1 MASLARFAIR
11 GAVFP
16 ATLLLAI
23 WLSPAFADQATDRT
37 ELIVRDV
44 LQQYS
49 TALQSLDAEAVKK
62 VQPSIDVESLKRAF
76 KEMKT
81 LDVAIDAV
89 KVLSS
94 ETSTAR
100 VSCRVSQ
107 TLTPRAGAK
116 RSTAVTRVMRLRRLD
131 SGWVIDSFER

>member
-16 ATLLLAI
+16 ATLLLAV
-23 WLSPAFADQATDRT
+23 WSSPGFADQATDRT

>member
-1 MASLARFAIR
+1 MAPLARFAIR
-11 GAVFP
+11 GAVLP
-16 ATLLLAI
+16 ATLLLLV
-23 WLSPAFADQATDRT
+23 WSSTGFADQAADRT
-37 ELIVRDV
+37 ELIVREV

-62 VQPSIDVESLKRAF
+62 VQPSIDVETLRRAF

-116 RSTAVTRVMRLRRLD
+116 RSTAVTRVLRLRRLD